1 MRKREQ
7 LSLESRDVIV
17 ATEQEEDDCS
27 EDPLEETQLVGIEM
41 RRMKGRTLKDPR
53 ASLEVKYLIIDLLEL
68 EGEEKK
74 DVLQILEIKVQ
85 EERGGRQA
93 GGKKNRIIL
102 KMAGKSD
109 FLKKIWEGMTA
120 PVKEH
125 GGSMSFIQVSE
136 ASTPAKETANM
147 REVTRLEEASERAR
161 KEVKQLLAGNKEQE
175 LE

>member
-1 MRKREQ
+1 MPRGDWRKRWLDYLREVGTSEEEMRKREQ

-41 RRMKGRTLKDPR
+41 QRMKGMTLKEPR

-85 EERGGRQA
+85 EERR
-93 GGKKNRIIL
+93 
-102 KMAGKSD
+102 
-109 FLKKIWEGMTA
+109 
-120 PVKEH
+120 
-125 GGSMSFIQVSE
+125 
-136 ASTPAKETANM
+136 ETGW
-147 REVTRLEEASERAR
+147 R
-161 KEVKQLLAGNKEQE
+161 KKEQNH
-175 LE
+175 LEDGGEK